1 MAKNKKEEKAL
12 QDAVQKVVDKLT
24 QEELNTLTTFA
35 VDMATEQKDK
45 EIAYLNEQLEKAN
58 NAVDVANNEA
68 AKLSES
74 LRVQIRKTEGLA
86 ELITEI
92 TQTLGLVESNVYKTA
107 ALFGVRIG
115 GKK

>member
-1 MAKNKKEEKAL
+1 MAKTKKEEKAL
-12 QDAVQKVVDKLT
+12 QEETQKVVDKLT
-24 QEELNTLTTFA
+24 EQELHSITTHIADRISEDSNKRIAELEL
-35 VDMATEQKDK
+35 
-45 EIAYLNEQLEKAN
+45 QLEKAN

-86 ELITEI
+86 ELVTEI
-92 TQTLGLVESNVYKTA
+92 TQTLGLVESNIYKTA

>member
-1 MAKNKKEEKAL
+1 MARTKKEEKAL
-12 QDAVQKVVDKLT
+12 KEETQKVVDKLT
-24 QEELNTLTTFA
+24 EQELNSITTY
-35 VDMATEQKDK
+35 
-45 EIAYLNEQLEKAN
+45 IADQVSEDSNKRIAELEEQLEKAN
-58 NAVDVANNEA
+58 SAVEIANNEA

-74 LRVQIRKTEGLA
+74 LRVQIRKTDGLI

-92 TQTLGLVESNVYKTA
+92 TQTLGLVESNIYKTA